1 MRPFD
6 ELTPEDI
13 KKAAER
19 AKQRDISEVA
29 ARTAKANST
38 RNFTPAQSV
47 AEPIRDQQHNKV
59 VVDQRIK
66 PPTWGLLSAFQG
78 LLSGLVVAQAG
89 LGGLPLVLPLALLDI
104 SGWRR
109 ALKVQ
114 SEYAKRIED
123 RSERVT
129 GSSYL
134 RPLASVFINLAVAWV
149 SAPMLAQFSP
159 SGEGTKQM
167 LYNLAAK
174 PTTAANST
182 QIEKEIGF
190 LEKAPQQ
197 YWLSKSQKDLL
208 DKKRAALV
216 IVSDKVN
223 IDKTLRGSVDYA
235 ITGVLDRTNCG
246 SIYNLA
252 KDIPSSPRFQMAVA
266 REKRDA
272 LLKKLPELKASA
284 DSCER
289 LKAQEEKQRVDE
301 QKRKE
306 AEETARA
313 DFDAYLEVMMNARK
327 EMTRIVVADAD
338 ARGITW
344 DSENDP
350 IRLEYV
356 REVETYLKPK
366 VYDSAPPT
374 LSRAQVDEIW
384 QEIKASINSNL

>member
-1 MRPFD
+1 M
-6 ELTPEDI
+6 TPEDI
-13 KKAAER
+13 KKAAEL

-29 ARTAKANST
+29 ARSAKVKST
-38 RNFTPAQSV
+38 RDGTSAQPV
-47 AEPIRDQQHNKV
+47 AAPIRDQQHDKGV
-59 VVDQRIK
+59 VNQKIN
-66 PPTWGLLSAFQG
+66 PPTWGLLSALQG
-78 LLSGLVVAQAG
+78 LLSGLVVAQTG

-167 LYNLAAK
+167 LYSLTAK
-174 PTTAANST
+174 PTTAANLT

-190 LEKAPQQ
+190 LERAPQQ
-197 YWLSKSQKDLL
+197 YWLSKSQKELL
-208 DKKRAALV
+208 DKKRSTLA
-216 IVSDKVN
+216 IVSDKVD

-235 ITGVLDRTNCG
+235 ITGAQDRSNCG

-252 KDIPSSPRFQMAVA
+252 KDLPLSPRFQMAVA

-289 LKAQEEKQRVDE
+289 LKAQEERQRAAE

-313 DFDAYLEVMMNARK
+313 DFDAYLEAMMNVRK

-350 IRLEYV
+350 RRLEYV
-356 REVETYLKPK
+356 REVESYLKPK

-374 LSRAQVDEIW
+374 LSRAKIDEIW

>member
-13 KKAAER
+13 RKAAER
-19 AKQRDISEVA
+19 AKRRTISDLA
-29 ARTAKANST
+29 ARSAKANST
-38 RNFTPAQSV
+38 PNAASFQPM
-47 AEPIRDQQHNKV
+47 AEPTFDQHHNKV
-59 VVDQRIK
+59 VVNQKIK
-66 PPTWGLLSAFQG
+66 PPTWGLLSALQG

-123 RSERVT
+123 RSERLT
-129 GSSYL
+129 RSSYL
-134 RPLASVFINLAVAWV
+134 RPLASVFINLVVAWV
-149 SAPMLAQFSP
+149 SAPMLAQLSP

-167 LYNLAAK
+167 LYSLTAK
-174 PTTAANST
+174 PTNAKNLT

-190 LEKAPQQ
+190 LERAPQQ
-197 YWLSKSQKDLL
+197 YWPSKSQKGLL
-208 DKKRAALV
+208 DKKRSTLAIIA
-216 IVSDKVN
+216 DKVD
-223 IDKTLRGSVDYA
+223 IDKNLRGSVDYVL
-235 ITGVLDRTNCG
+235 TGALDRSNCG
-246 SIYNLA
+246 SVYKLA
-252 KDIPSSPRFQMAVA
+252 KDIPSSPRFQKAVT

-289 LKAQEEKQRVDE
+289 LKAEEERQRVTE

-306 AEETARA
+306 AEETSKA
-313 DFDAYLEVMMNARK
+313 DFDAYLEAMMNARK

-350 IRLEYV
+350 IRLQYV
-356 REVETYLKPK
+356 REVESYLKPK
-366 VYDSAPPT
+366 LYDSAPPT
-374 LSRAQVDEIW
+374 LSRAQIDEIW